1 MDEIIKFGG
10 VLGFLLGLADFNNYE
25 FRLKSGSV
33 RRVFEDEGHHD
44 VMLEFYDGRVCYAK
58 DTDFYIIDK
67 VIRTYSAENPEQFE
81 AYKKHYKEW
90 AENYRKG
97 N

>member
-25 FRLKSGSV
+25 FSLKSGSV
-33 RRVFEDEGHHD
+33 KRVFEDEGHHD
-44 VMLEFYDGRVCYAK
+44 VMLEFSDGRVCYAK
-58 DTDFYIIDK
+58 HTDFLTIDK
-67 VIRTYSAENPEQFE
+67 VIRTYRAENPEQFE

-90 AENYRKG
+90 ADNYGKD